1 MYIIPFD
8 YDLECNGNEAFQ
20 HKSRKKHFLDQI
32 VLGPIWSATRFT
44 MIGAIAF
51 CDSWANDRRVKVE
64 RIFADNMIKCLE
76 VFDVCNGKYTLA
88 N

>member
-1 MYIIPFD
+1 
-8 YDLECNGNEAFQ
+8 
-20 HKSRKKHFLDQI
+20 
-32 VLGPIWSATRFT
+32 

-76 VFDVCNGKYTLA
+76 VFDVCNGKDTLA